1 MLPKPTNIAF
11 RVCPSRYKALAALAN
26 QMDITRYTNV
36 GSAPSKTNYSP
47 TSYSAQYMS
56 NPVQGNSTSDNI
68 VFDVPLNTF
77 SAYTAGLHTE

>member
-1 MLPKPTNIAF
+1 MSTGIVSQTISSYAYWQN
-11 RVCPSRYKALAALAN
+11 
-26 QMDITRYTNV
+26 MDFTRYTNV
-36 GSAPSKTNYSP
+36 GSAPGKTNYSP